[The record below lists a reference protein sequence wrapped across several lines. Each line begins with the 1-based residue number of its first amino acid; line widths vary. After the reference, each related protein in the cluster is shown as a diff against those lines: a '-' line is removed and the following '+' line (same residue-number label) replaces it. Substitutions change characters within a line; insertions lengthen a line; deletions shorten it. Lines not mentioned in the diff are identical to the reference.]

1 MIATQYTL
9 KEPTVENV
17 GIPQASM
24 MGNTL
29 ITQVTLV
36 ALSLELVINPEG
48 IAVIFIRMPILLISE
63 L

>member
-1 MIATQYTL
+1 
-9 KEPTVENV
+9 
-17 GIPQASM
+17 M

-36 ALSLELVINPEG
+36 VLSSELVINPEG
-48 IAVIFIRMPILLISE
+48 IGVIFIRMPIPLISQ

>member
-1 MIATQYTL
+1 
-9 KEPTVENV
+9 
-17 GIPQASM
+17 M
-24 MGNTL
+24 MGNTS

-48 IAVIFIRMPILLISE
+48 IGVIFIRMPILLISQ